1 METDD
6 SQWGWLEGEGIEQK
20 GKRTHG
26 HEQECS
32 DCCGERGIRDLNGN
46 GKKYNKIKFKIG
58 EMKFVAN
65 KGKYNTLGR
74 RNPSWKRL
82 CLIRVG
88 SFDSYQEPK
97 AAHKTDNWN

>member
-1 METDD
+1 
-6 SQWGWLEGEGIEQK
+6 
-20 GKRTHG
+20 
-26 HEQECS
+26 
-32 DCCGERGIRDLNGN
+32 
-46 GKKYNKIKFKIG
+46 
-58 EMKFVAN
+58 MKFVAN